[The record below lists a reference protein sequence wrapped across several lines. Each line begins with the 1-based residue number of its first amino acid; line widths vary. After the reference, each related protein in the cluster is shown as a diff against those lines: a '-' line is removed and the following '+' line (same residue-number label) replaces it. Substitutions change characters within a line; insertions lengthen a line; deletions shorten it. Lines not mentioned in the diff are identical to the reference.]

1 MPTIPYIHFQG
12 QCAEA
17 LAFYAEVFGGT
28 ALQLMRYADAPDM
41 PETLQDPTRIIHGQL
56 TLGSGTLMASDYP
69 PGMAG
74 EPQSA
79 VSIMQG
85 VVSLAAGHEVFARLA
100 EGGTVTQAF
109 GSTFFS
115 QGFGM
120 VKDRFGTNWMI
131 SLMPDETEEEAE
143 SVP

>member
-12 QCAEA
+12 HCAEA
-17 LAFYAEVFGGT
+17 LAFYADVFGGT
-28 ALQLMRYADAPDM
+28 DLQLMRYADAPDM
-41 PETLQDPTRIIHGQL
+41 PEAMQDPTRVIHGQV

-74 EPQSA
+74 QPQSA

-85 VVSLAAGHEVFARLA
+85 VVSLAAGTEVFARLS

-109 GSTFFS
+109 GPTFFS
-115 QGFGM
+115 PGFGM
-120 VKDRFGTNWMI
+120 VTDRFGTNWMI
-131 SLMPDETEEEAE
+131 SVMPNDSEDEGE